1 MFIKQIIVSILL
13 TSSFA
18 VSIFSQKM
26 NYSKIDFHPPI
37 DIPMVLAAN
46 FGELRSN
53 HFHTGIDFKTNRR
66 TGYNIFSIADG
77 YVSRI
82 KVSPWGYGHVVY
94 IDHYNGLTSVYAHCE
109 SFEGELEKLVK
120 QQQEKNQD
128 FQIEFYPAKD
138 SLKVKKGQVIAKSGN
153 TGGSTAPHLHF
164 EIRETK
170 TEHALNPL
178 LFNFDIKDTRKPTIR
193 GVKVYSLT
201 PEGYRIQGK
210 SQRFNV
216 FGADGN
222 YNVANN
228 KIQVPANYTSES
240 GGIGFAFD
248 AIDQLNAANN
258 ICGIFKAALLM
269 DGDTIFTQDMTEI
282 HFSSN
287 RQINTHKDYEEYHNR
302 RKHYQKAFKTIHNP
316 LPIYRTTK
324 NNGILNLK
332 PNSTHQMKYVCEDA
346 KGNKATLAFE
356 LEVLDGESGTLDKLY
371 SNQKYLY
378 PDSAYMDFDDDHY
391 VLFPPGLL
399 YEPTPLVINQTIDFS
414 FGNDDIPLQ
423 ESFKLMLPIKDQ
435 KYPDEKYYIKR
446 TSSSNRTYAENGT
459 VNDGWITKWLR
470 NFGRFQLAIDTIPP
484 VITRRNFINKSN
496 VGGKTLIWKIED
508 EASGLI
514 DYDVFIDGKWYLLSW
529 EPKRQSFYFNPP
541 SKLQGTHKLLIRA
554 KDACGNISQEEYELV
569 F

>member
-1 MFIKQIIVSILL
+1 MFIKQFIFSILI

-18 VSIFSQKM
+18 SVLFSQKKD
-26 NYSKIDFHPPI
+26 YSKIDLHPPI

-53 HFHTGIDFKTNRR
+53 HFHTGIDFKTNRQ

-82 KVSPWGYGHVVY
+82 KVSPWGYGYVVY

-109 SFEGELEKLVK
+109 SFEGELAKLVK

-128 FQIEFYPAKD
+128 FEIEYYPAKD

-193 GVKVYSLT
+193 GVKVYGLT
-201 PEGYRIQGK
+201 TEGYRISGK
-210 SQRFNV
+210 AQRFNV

-222 YNVANN
+222 FSVSNN
-228 KIQVPANYTSES
+228 KIQVPADFTSKT

-248 AIDQLNAANN
+248 AIDQLDDANN
-258 ICGIFKAALLM
+258 ICGIFKAVLLM
-269 DGDTIFTQDMTEI
+269 DGDTIFTQDMSEI

-324 NNGILNLK
+324 NNGVLNLT
-332 PNSTHQMKYVCEDA
+332 PNSTHQMMYVCEDA
-346 KGNKATLAFE
+346 NGNKATLSFE
-356 LEVLDGESGTLDKLY
+356 LEVLDGEQGDIKNLY
-371 SNQKYLY
+371 TKRAYLF
-378 PDSAYMDFDDDHY
+378 PDSAYMNFNDEHY

-399 YEPTPLVINQTIDFS
+399 YEPAPLIIEQAEDFI

-423 ESFKLMLPIKDQ
+423 EEFKLMLPIKD
-435 KYPDEKYYIKR
+435 KAYPNEKYYIQR
-446 TSSSNRTYAENGT
+446 ISSTNRTYSENG
-459 VNDGWITKWLR
+459 VANDGWITKWIR
-470 NFGRFQLAIDTIPP
+470 DFGRFNVAIDTTPP
-484 VITRRNFINKSN
+484 TITRRNFINKAN
-496 VGGKTLIWKIED
+496 IRGKTLIWKIDD
-508 EASGLI
+508 EESGLV
-514 DYDVFIDGKWYLLSW
+514 DYDVYIDGKWYLLSW
-529 EPKRQSFYFNPP
+529 EPKRQSFYFEPP
-541 SKLQGTHKLLIRA
+541 SKLKGSHKLLIKA
-554 KDACGNISQEEYELV
+554 IDACGNTSQEEYELE